1 MGRIP
6 HRNSE
11 PTRHLERPPNFLPNM
26 ASSHVTDK
34 SYQATPA
41 EWSYRLNH
49 STNVSRLYLF
59 QIFCFSTKKSS
70 VFKFSYS
77 FCTGKERK
85 KEKKEEG
92 CISVSFLVFSLW
104 TFERSLKVRGGH
116 ENGDEALQISLTEL
130 IIFADFLDLN
140 SSKM

>member
-1 MGRIP
+1 MRCRKRMPLFQGDFKQNVPSSWSSSSGPSVFSMWNCISEKKRIISAEMGRIP

-77 FCTGKERK
+77 FCTG
-85 KEKKEEG
+85 
-92 CISVSFLVFSLW
+92 
-104 TFERSLKVRGGH
+104 
-116 ENGDEALQISLTEL
+116 N
-130 IIFADFLDLN
+130 
-140 SSKM
+140 